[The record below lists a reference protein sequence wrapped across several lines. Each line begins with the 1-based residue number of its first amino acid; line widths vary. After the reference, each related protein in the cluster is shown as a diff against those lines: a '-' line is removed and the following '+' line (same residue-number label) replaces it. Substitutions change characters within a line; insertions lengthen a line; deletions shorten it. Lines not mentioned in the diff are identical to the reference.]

1 MKEIAKEEVT
11 EKAADAVKKPLYH
24 VLTPKTDLDDAVYF
38 GAIDFALKDQSVH
51 NLAISGPYGA
61 GKSSVIHSY
70 INKRKAEK
78 EKVIGGESQIND
90 ITITLA
96 HLRTNTDNGDGI
108 NPNLIEYS
116 ILEQLFFHESGA
128 NLPESQFSRI
138 KPLSLWDLFAYVFYI
153 VFFGACI
160 FAWFYKDT
168 LGLDYPGYLALLIF
182 STLSSYAVYKLL
194 PMIRNLTVRKI
205 SLATASIEVGKDVE
219 QSVLNKHL
227 DEILYFF
234 QQTGTNMVIFEDLD
248 RFDNPDLFV
257 KLREINYLIN
267 NAATVEQNVVFV
279 YALRDDMF
287 LNRQR
292 TKFFDFIVPIV
303 PFVDGKNAVD
313 KLYSEI
319 EEAGIDAS
327 LCQVISHHV
336 GEMRMVYNIVNE
348 YNIYKALKSPDAHY
362 DENRLLA
369 IVAYKNCYP
378 KDFAALLDRKGILY
392 AVMTK
397 KKDVVQTERKNLNAQ
412 IAELEEK
419 LHLIQSH
426 QQYSIHAL
434 RLEYINALLT
444 QLPFKGA
451 RLGTYDEVLN
461 IEDWAS
467 DHLFKKLIKGPSVH
481 YVYPN
486 QGTLSST
493 QASYSYKFKDIENI
507 VDPEHGYKERV
518 QFIMDKENVEEIEK
532 KIENLRSDA
541 AFLDDSKYVS
551 LLDDGHSIQGKFNYK
566 DFEEF
571 AENDDVFAQQVE
583 LIEDLLSFDYI
594 NENYMEYVSLFHTG
608 TLGPKDNR
616 FLIDV
621 LRHKHSDYNY
631 ELEKAGGVVE
641 KMDASLFVETSAWW
655 NFDLI
660 DAMLSGAATRE
671 KIDNMVACLS
681 DTDEHLRFMNE
692 YIKHGHQQDRFVEE
706 MCNKYTDIWRDLKA
720 ASYLSIDEEQWME
733 LIIRNTG
740 SEQIAKIVD
749 KNEPVIANMSN
760 YFHLPNIPL
769 DHLRNVAAALEIKFA
784 NIGADE
790 TMGNKEFIANNELY
804 VITPE
809 MLRCVLSVKDD
820 KRFEVANYTFLRNSG
835 KNKIVE
841 YIEKNLNEYVQ
852 NVLLAMPTNSQEK
865 SLHESALLASNDLA
879 IDLKERI
886 IKQGKVKWDAADQW
900 DKQTKDVQLMLYK
913 YNRIQ
918 ITWENVLYLYALDQE
933 TFVEYIK
940 RDDIVKQLKTVGK
953 PDFGEDEQKK
963 WEELQKAIVANQ
975 LLSNITEQLV
985 DCFDVAFEHESI
997 KNCSEKLLQL
1007 LVSKGKVTCGVNEYN
1022 LLHEVDSYLALQFFV
1037 EHYDSYAE
1045 YINELDLDE
1054 DDVDNLFGT
1063 GFALSD
1069 EQKLHLIANLNAGAI
1084 GKYSSISIIEFLL
1097 QPTTTII
1104 EGVSEDVQPSI
1115 NAMLFNAE
1123 VHILWRIRLFNK
1135 YPLTDKR
1142 EIGEW
1147 ILTLAD
1153 DYIEN
1158 GRLYRIPY
1166 SPEAYAMCTYLMKI
1180 GYLINRQWS
1189 RKRNWISVTYPASTI
1204 KTKPLF

>member
-1 MKEIAKEEVT
+1 MAT
-11 EKAADAVKKPLYH
+11 ETSKYH
-24 VLTPKTDLDDAVYF
+24 VLTPKTDLKDTVYF
-38 GAIDFALKDQSVH
+38 EAIDFALKDQSVH
-51 NLAISGPYGA
+51 NLAVSGPYGA
-61 GKSSVIHSY
+61 GKSSIIHSY

-78 EKVIGGESQIND
+78 SKVIGGERQIKD

-96 HLRTNTDNGDGI
+96 HLRVNTNNGDGI

-153 VFFGACI
+153 VFFGVCI

-168 LGLDYPGYLALLIF
+168 LGLDYPGYLALLLF
-182 STLSSYAVYKLL
+182 SALSSYAVYKLL

-267 NAATVEQNVVFV
+267 NAATIEQNVMFI

-319 EEAGIDAS
+319 EEAGVDAT
-327 LCQVISHHV
+327 LCQVLSHHV

-348 YNIYKALKSPDAHY
+348 YNIYKALKAPYAHY

-369 IVAYKNCYP
+369 IVAYKNCFP

-392 AVMTK
+392 TVMNK

-412 IAELEEK
+412 ISELEERV
-419 LHLIQSH
+419 HLIQAH
-426 QQYSIHAL
+426 QESSIHTL
-434 RLEYINALLT
+434 RIEYINALLT
-444 QLPFKGA
+444 QLPYKGS

-461 IEDWAS
+461 IDDWAS
-467 DHLFKKLIKGPSVH
+467 DQLFKKLVKGPTVQ
-481 YVYPN
+481 YVYPK

-493 QASYSYKFKDIENI
+493 QASYSYKFQDIENI
-507 VDPEHGYKERV
+507 VDAEHNYNERV
-518 QFIMDKENVEEIEK
+518 QFIKDRDNIEEIEK
-532 KIENLRSDA
+532 KIESLRSDV

-566 DFEEF
+566 DFKDY
-571 AENDDVFAQQVE
+571 AENEDVFAQQVE

-621 LRHKHSDYNY
+621 LRHKHPDYDY
-631 ELEKAGGVVE
+631 ELEKANRVVE

-655 NFDLI
+655 NFDLV

-681 DTDEHLRFMNE
+681 DTDEHIRFMNE

-720 ASYLSIDEEQWME
+720 ASYISIDEELWME

-749 KNEPVIANMSN
+749 RNEPVIANMSN
-760 YFHLPNIPL
+760 YFQLPNTPL
-769 DHLRNVAAALEIKFA
+769 DHLRNVASTLDIKFA
-784 NIGADE
+784 NIGVDE
-790 TMGNKEFIANNELY
+790 SEENKEFIVINELY
-804 VITPE
+804 AITPE
-809 MLRCVLSVKDD
+809 MLRCVLSVKGDD
-820 KRFEVANYTFLRNSG
+820 KQFDLANYSYLRNSG
-835 KNKIVE
+835 KNKIIE
-841 YIEKNLNEYVQ
+841 YVEKNLNEYVQ
-852 NVLLAMPTNSQEK
+852 NVLLAMPTNTHEK
-865 SLHESALLASNDLA
+865 SLHESALLASNDLT
-879 IDLKERI
+879 IDLKERLI
-886 IKQGKVKWDAADQW
+886 QQGIEKWDSVDQW
-900 DKQTKDVQLMLYK
+900 DEQAKEIQLMLYK
-913 YNRIQ
+913 YNRVQ
-918 ITWENVLYLYALDQE
+918 VTWENVLYLYALDQE
-933 TFVEYIK
+933 TFVEYIQLA
-940 RDDIVKQLKTVGK
+940 DVVKQLRAIGK
-953 PDFGEDEQKK
+953 PDFGEGERNK
-963 WEELQKAIVANQ
+963 WEEMQNAIVENQ
-975 LLSNITEQLV
+975 SLSNVAEQLV
-985 DCFDVAFEHESI
+985 DCFDVAFEHDAI
-997 KNCSEKLLQL
+997 KDCSEKLLQL
-1007 LVSKGKVTCGVNEYN
+1007 LVSKGKVASGVDEYN
-1022 LLHEVDSYLALQFFV
+1022 LLYDVDNYLALHFFA

-1045 YINELDLDE
+1045 HINELDLDE
-1054 DDVDNLFGT
+1054 DDVENLFGKD
-1063 GFALSD
+1063 FALTD
-1069 EQKLHLIANLNAGAI
+1069 EQKLHLIANINAGAI
-1084 GKYSSISIIEFLL
+1084 GKYNSLSIIEFLL
-1097 QPTTTII
+1097 QPSITNIEVVS
-1104 EGVSEDVQPSI
+1104 EGVQPVI
-1115 NAMLFNAE
+1115 NTILFYEE
-1123 VHILWRIRLFNK
+1123 VLVLWRIRLFNK
-1135 YPLTDKR
+1135 YPLLDKR

-1147 ILTLAD
+1147 ILTLGE
-1153 DYIEN
+1153 DYLKD

-1166 SPEAYAMCTYLMKI
+1166 SPDAYAMCTYLMKK
-1180 GYLINRQWS
+1180 GYLINREWS
-1189 RKRNWISVTYPASTI
+1189 RKRNWIAVTYPASAI
-1204 KTKPLF
+1204 KTNPLL